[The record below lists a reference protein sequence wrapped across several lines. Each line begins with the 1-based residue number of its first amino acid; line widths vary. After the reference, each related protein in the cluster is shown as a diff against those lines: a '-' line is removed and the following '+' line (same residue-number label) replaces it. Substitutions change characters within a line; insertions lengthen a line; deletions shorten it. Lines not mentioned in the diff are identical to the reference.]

1 MAAAP
6 DTHAARVVTRFAPS
20 PTGFLHVGGARTAL
34 YNWLFARKH
43 GGTFLLRIEDTDQ
56 GRHVPE
62 AEQAIFDSL
71 RWLGIQWDEG
81 PTGSN
86 PGGAGDGG
94 PNGPYRQSE
103 RLDLYNAAFDRLLA
117 EGKAYRCFATP
128 EELDAARRQ
137 AEKEKRP
144 YLYDRRGLKLS
155 DAQIKEHLAEGRP
168 HVLRLKMPDKTV
180 VVKDRIL
187 GDVVK
192 TPDVLDDFVIRK
204 ANGWPTYHFA
214 VVVDDAGMQVSHV
227 IRAQEHLSNTPKHIA
242 LQEALGVPT
251 PVYAHIPIVLNANGS
266 KMSKRNKGAKVGDYR
281 DEGFL
286 PEALVNYM
294 ALVGWSPGEDR
305 ELMSREEM
313 IRLFDI
319 DGINKANG
327 RWDLKKCR
335 NFNARYIRERTAPE
349 ALRAVVLD
357 WLGRHVDR
365 WLPAFVTRMET
376 VAEFVETAAPLWV
389 AEYAYE
395 QDAVEKNLT
404 PDAVAQLAD
413 TARRLAAADW
423 TMEVT
428 HAVLE
433 GVAAAQG
440 LGLGKVA
447 QPVRVA
453 LTGKTV
459 SPPVN
464 ETLVRLGKDES
475 LRRLART
482 LARFGGAA
490 GAYAASR
497 LSVRIGRNDDAST
510 YLEQAAKA
518 DAGNEVY
525 AAARAMLLADQERF
539 DDAAKAARE
548 LSKKAE
554 GSARGAG
561 LAAAVLMRAAEDVS
575 DAKKRAKAYEEVIT
589 LAGKAAEA
597 ANGSEADKLA
607 GLVLKAFGLHRIGK
621 DEPAAKVLAPV
632 ADRLG
637 GPVPADADGW
647 RDLLS
652 RLGPKLPEE

>member
-1 MAAAP
+1 MAAA
-6 DTHAARVVTRFAPS
+6 DNTAARVVTRFAPS

-71 RWLGIQWDEG
+71 RWLGILWDEG

-86 PGGAGDGG
+86 PGGPGDGG

-103 RLDLYNAAFDRLLA
+103 RLDLYNAAFEKLLA

-155 DAQIKEHLAEGRP
+155 DAQIKDFLAEGRP
-168 HVLRLKMPDKTV
+168 HVLRLKMPDKTI

-192 TPDVLDDFVIRK
+192 TPDVLEDFVIRK

-281 DEGFL
+281 GEGFL

-305 ELMSREEM
+305 ELMAREEM

-395 QDAVEKNLT
+395 PDAVEKNLT
-404 PDAVAQLAD
+404 PEAVAQLAD

-423 TMEVT
+423 TLEAT

-433 GVAAAQG
+433 GVAAEKG

-490 GAYAASR
+490 GAYSASR
-497 LSVRIGRNDDAST
+497 LSVRIGRNDDASA
-510 YLEQAAKA
+510 YLDQAAKA
-518 DAGNEVY
+518 DPGSEVY

-539 DDAAKAARE
+539 DDAAKAARD
-548 LSKKAE
+548 LAKKAE
-554 GSARGAG
+554 GSARGLG
-561 LAAAVLMRAAEDVS
+561 LAAAVLMRSAEDVS
-575 DAKKRAKAYEEVIT
+575 DAKQRAKAYEEVIT

-597 ANGSEADKLA
+597 ANGLEADKLA

-621 DEPAAKVLAPV
+621 DEPAGKVLAGV

-637 GPVPADADGW
+637 APVPADADAW
-647 RDLLS
+647 RDLLG